1 MTITNGRDEHVDD
14 DLGAYGLGA
23 LETDEAARVG
33 AHLRRCSRCRIRAE
47 EYAAVARLAPLALAR
62 AEPPAGAR
70 AALLARLDAP
80 QGGPSLKTRLSE
92 WWAAPRRR
100 AQPLAWTLTLAV
112 IVGLLG
118 WNLRLRQQHDTTA
131 EARALLTA
139 EDREVTPLTGSAQA
153 RGATARLVLRRDDP
167 RAGLVVSGLPPLP
180 PGRSYQLWF
189 VRPDQT
195 RASGA
200 VFRVDAQGEAVV
212 LVQIPET
219 LGAFRGVGVT
229 EEPAGGSP
237 APTGRNLLAGALSSL
252 PP

>member
-1 MTITNGRDEHVDD
+1 MTWEPMVWVHSKQTK
-14 DLGAYGLGA
+14 
-23 LETDEAARVG
+23 
-33 AHLRRCSRCRIRAE
+33 RRGSAPISV
-47 EYAAVARLAPLALAR
+47 AVAGAEYGRRNMPPSRGWRHWRSRAPNRQPEPAPPCWPDLMRPR
-62 AEPPAGAR
+62 A
-70 AALLARLDAP
+70 
-80 QGGPSLKTRLSE
+80 GPSLKTRLSE